1 MKFLDLS
8 GLLVLSAVEAKP
20 QGRTRV
26 GWKKRP
32 VRFSKPDRSFHYIC
46 CMVAMYFLFIS
57 GGEIFFIM
65 FIVVMVFGADK
76 IPGIAKGLG
85 KGMRQLKDATE
96 DIKQEIQ
103 KSADKQGIDTSFVTD
118 IKKDIDD
125 VKDNLTSGIGTDIK
139 KEVDQV
145 KKKVEDISGTVKR
158 S

>member
-1 MKFLDLS
+1 MFLM
-8 GLLVLSAVEAKP
+8 
-20 QGRTRV
+20 
-26 GWKKRP
+26 
-32 VRFSKPDRSFHYIC
+32 H
-46 CMVAMYFLFIS
+46 FLFIS

-103 KSADKQGIDTSFVTD
+103 KSADKQGIDTSFIKD
-118 IKKDIDD
+118 IKKDITD

-139 KEVDQV
+139 KEVDKV
-145 KKKVEDISGTVKR
+145 KKKVDDVTGTIKR